1 PARHACRGRDR
12 RRRAFAVAAGAPPPA
27 PAGRRPACGSSGLPG
42 AARWQPGRPAAGH
55 TAPATPQRKVMA
67 MAQAAPPAPPVD
79 CHRVDISEDRL
90 GELLGAELAVLSGQ
104 VLTPLSLRQVLDA
117 NTPHKAAELM
127 RRELPKRFAHRIRQI
142 EEWPGWQDVPE
153 LEKLHELY
161 FCSFRESFLRQ
172 CDGTS
177 PFPFTPEP
185 AMAPPQQ
192 PRTSYTMCPTPSCRA
207 GKQWDW
213 NWRIIKNGGACSV
226 CGQTQ
231 QLYSPRKK
239 KDKPK
244 GGSPKGPGPAVPAAS
259 SPAIFSPWG
268 KAKLINQLEALV
280 QQDASVTASVLAI
293 KQAVETP
300 ALPRSRTP
308 LEQLQST
315 EAKAKQAAT
324 NAHNFLSEISNL
336 ETRLKQ
342 ARQDY
347 DQAMEELVD
356 AEEAHEAAVL
366 AYNNVRGQTASEVK
380 PESVPDF
387 LAAYEDKLKS
397 ISIEEYEDGEAK
409 DKLQTALTAMDEA
422 KDQAAA
428 VIHAVQ
434 TALEGVKLA
443 AAQAPLKRRRVVEVA
458 AGPEATASA
467 VDAEGSLGPAT
478 KAEGGAEVG
487 TATGTVG
494 PLRMSAWQL
503 LLLALAAVAMVGLH
517 LVPRSELRG
526 ISDIGVGTFDLGL
539 RQPPAGPLFGDGGTS
554 EARGIVSSVQADSVD
569 LEPRHPPSGPLF
581 GGGGTCEP
589 RGIFSDSGVVVSD
602 LVVRQPPP
610 GPLYGGGDTSE
621 LRGIVSSVEVGPFDL
636 ETRHPPSGPLFG
648 DGGTS
653 ELRGI
658 FSSTGVGSVG
668 SEYRHPPSGPLL
680 GDGGTTDI
688 GVGAIYFGVWQPP
701 SGPLYGDGGTSELRG
716 IVSSDGGVTVYY
728 GEWQPPSGP
737 LFGDGDTGE
746 LRGVSRHT
754 VGS

>member
-1 PARHACRGRDR
+1 
-12 RRRAFAVAAGAPPPA
+12 
-27 PAGRRPACGSSGLPG
+27 
-42 AARWQPGRPAAGH
+42 
-55 TAPATPQRKVMA
+55 
-67 MAQAAPPAPPVD
+67 
-79 CHRVDISEDRL
+79 
-90 GELLGAELAVLSGQ
+90 
-104 VLTPLSLRQVLDA
+104 
-117 NTPHKAAELM
+117 
-127 RRELPKRFAHRIRQI
+127 
-142 EEWPGWQDVPE
+142 
-153 LEKLHELY
+153 
-161 FCSFRESFLRQ
+161 
-172 CDGTS
+172 
-177 PFPFTPEP
+177 
-185 AMAPPQQ
+185 MAPPQQ

-213 NWRIIKNGGACSV
+213 NWRIVKNGGACSV
-226 CGQTQ
+226 CGQVQ
-231 QLYSPRKK
+231 QLYSPKKK

-244 GGSPKGPGPAVPAAS
+244 GGPPKGPGPAVPAAS

-324 NAHNFLSEISNL
+324 NAHNFLTEISNL

-434 TALEGVKLA
+434 KALEGVKLA
-443 AAQAPLKRRRVVEVA
+443 AAQAPLKRRRVVEVVS
-458 AGPEATASA
+458 GPEATASA
-467 VDAEGSLGPAT
+467 VGAEGSLGPAT

-487 TATGTVG
+487 AATGTEGAKAAAAAAAPAAAPSDAEAKARASKVKAARER
-494 PLRMSAWQL
+494 LEQSA
-503 LLLALAAVAMVGLH
+503 AKACPVA
-517 LVPRSELRG
+517 RSELRS
-526 ISDIGVGTFDLGL
+526 ISDVGVGTCDLGL
-539 RQPPAGPLFGDGGTS
+539 RQSPAGPLFGDGGTS
-554 EARGIVSSVQADSVD
+554 EVRGIVSSVEADSVD

-581 GGGGTCEP
+581 GGGGTCEL
-589 RGIFSDSGVVVSD
+589 RGIFSDSGVVVSGCG
-602 LVVRQPPP
+602 VRQPPS

-621 LRGIVSSVEVGPFDL
+621 LRGIVSSAEVGSLDL
-636 ETRHPPSGPLFG
+636 EPRHPPSGPLFG
-648 DGGTS
+648 GGGTC

-668 SEYRHPPSGPLL
+668 SEYRRPPSGPLL
-680 GDGGTTDI
+680 GDGGTCDI
-688 GVGAIYFGVWQPP
+688 GVGVIYLGVLQPP
-701 SGPLYGDGGTSELRG
+701 SGPLFGDGDTSEMRG
-716 IVSSDGGVTVYY
+716 HVSSDGGVPVYY
-728 GEWQPPSGP
+728 GGWLPPSGP

-746 LRGVSRHT
+746 LCGVSGHA